1 MKKKAAKK
9 NIESGIIENSKAKNN
24 NDPVYIPLI
33 DYVRENQL
41 NYSKIYQLSIKGVLR
56 SIRKGARIYIDIN
69 SVRNNNKRTVL

>member
-1 MKKKAAKK
+1 MKKKPAKK
-9 NIESGIIENSKAKNN
+9 NIENGIIENSKAKNN

-56 SIRKGARIYIDIN
+56 SIRKGNRIYICKNDIK
-69 SVRNNNKRTVL
+69 VKRTVL

>member
-1 MKKKAAKK
+1 MTKKKVK
-9 NIESGIIENSKAKNN
+9 NIENGIIGDK
-24 NDPVYIPLI
+24 DCYIPLI

-56 SIRKGARIYIDIN
+56 SIRKGVRIYIDIN